1 MRLALAQVNPTVGD
15 IAGNAALIE
24 RTIGDAKNRG
34 VDLLVFPELVVCGY
48 PPRDLLHHE
57 GFVEACER
65 ESKRIGTTCTRGIT
79 VVLGLPLRL
88 ERGTVAVG
96 GGLALANSLVV
107 YRDNEQI
114 AYYDKRL
121 LPTYDVFDEDR
132 YFEPGDRAV
141 VIDVA
146 GERVGLAICEDLWQ
160 AKDAGFGSAYAGA
173 PDPIEE
179 LAKAGARTVVVPSA
193 SPFVLGKGTRHREI
207 VRAHATRHRLTMASV
222 NQVGGNDDLI
232 FDGHACVIGPD
243 GSLLAAARGFR
254 EQLLVLESDAT
265 RFGEVDDPVVMADP
279 HRLLF
284 DALVLGVR
292 DYCRKTGFTKAV
304 IGLSG
309 GIDSALTA
317 AIGAAAMG
325 AENILGVMMPG
336 PYSSGHSLRDAR
348 DLGERLGVKAV
359 SAPIGPGH
367 NGIGGVLDAV
377 FGEIG
382 ESALGETRPD
392 LTEENLQSRV
402 RGAMIMA
409 VSNRT
414 GAIVLTTG
422 NKSELAVG
430 YCTLYGDMNGGLAVL
445 SDVPKTRV
453 FSLSRWM
460 NEHWESLGFA
470 KPPIPENTI
479 AKPPSAELA
488 PDQKDS
494 DSLPDY
500 VVLDEIVDR
509 HVERKQSAATIVS
522 ETGFDEAEVARICRL
537 IDRNEY
543 KRRQMAT
550 GLKVTGVAFGPGR
563 RVPIA
568 RGWH

>member
-1 MRLALAQVNPTVGD
+1 MKLALAQVNPTVGD
-15 IAGNAALIE
+15 VAGNSAMIV
-24 RTIGDAKNRG
+24 RTIRDARERG
-34 VDLLVFPELVVCGY
+34 VDLLVFPEMVVCGY

-57 GFVEACER
+57 GFVEACEDAAR
-65 ESKRIGTTCTRGIT
+65 AIGTAETRGIA
-79 VVLGLPLRL
+79 VVLGLPLR
-88 ERGTVAVG
+88 VG
-96 GGLALANSLVV
+96 AKTGADGSASISNSLMV

-132 YFEPGDRAV
+132 YFEAGDRAV
-141 VIDVA
+141 VIDIA
-146 GERVGLAICEDLWQ
+146 GERVGLAICEDMWQ
-160 AKDAGFGSAYAGA
+160 GRDAGFSSAYDEAA
-173 PDPIEE
+173 DPIAE

-193 SPFVLGKGTRHREI
+193 SPFVLGKGLRHREI

-243 GSLLAAARGFR
+243 GSMLAAARGFK

-265 RFGEVDDPVVMADP
+265 RFGEVDDPVAKADTN
-279 HRLLF
+279 RLLF
-284 DALVLGVR
+284 EALKLGVR
-292 DYCRKTGFTKAV
+292 DYCRKTGFKKAV

-317 AIGAAAMG
+317 AIGAAALG
-325 AENILGVMMPG
+325 SENILGVMMPG
-336 PYSSGHSLRDAR
+336 PYSSGHSLTDAR
-348 DLGERLGVKAV
+348 DLGERLGVKTV

-367 NGIGGVLDAV
+367 NGIGGVLDSV

-382 ESALGETRPD
+382 EPALGERRPD

-453 FSLSRWM
+453 FALSKWM

-479 AKPPSAELA
+479 TKPPSAELA

-494 DSLPDY
+494 DSLPEY
-500 VVLDEIVDR
+500 EVLDEIVDR
-509 HVERKQSAATIVS
+509 HVERKQSAATIVR
-522 ETGFDEAEVARICRL
+522 ETGFVADEVARICRL

>member
-88 ERGTVAVG
+88 ERGTGAVG
-96 GGLALANSLVV
+96 GGSALANSLVV

-179 LAKAGARTVVVPSA
+179 LGKAGARTVVVPSA

-265 RFGEVDDPVVMADP
+265 RFGDVDDPVLTADP

-317 AIGAAAMG
+317 AIGAAALG

-336 PYSSGHSLRDAR
+336 PYSSGH
-348 DLGERLGVKAV
+348 
-359 SAPIGPGH
+359 
-367 NGIGGVLDAV
+367 
-377 FGEIG
+377 
-382 ESALGETRPD
+382 
-392 LTEENLQSRV
+392 
-402 RGAMIMA
+402 
-409 VSNRT
+409 
-414 GAIVLTTG
+414 
-422 NKSELAVG
+422 
-430 YCTLYGDMNGGLAVL
+430 
-445 SDVPKTRV
+445 
-453 FSLSRWM
+453 
-460 NEHWESLGFA
+460 
-470 KPPIPENTI
+470 
-479 AKPPSAELA
+479 
-488 PDQKDS
+488 
-494 DSLPDY
+494 
-500 VVLDEIVDR
+500 
-509 HVERKQSAATIVS
+509 
-522 ETGFDEAEVARICRL
+522 
-537 IDRNEY
+537 
-543 KRRQMAT
+543 
-550 GLKVTGVAFGPGR
+550 
-563 RVPIA
+563 
-568 RGWH
+568 